1 MYFCIIFFGFQDARN
16 DELRACPYTIDKAA
30 PTAPDIPACVC
41 GLPVSRPS
49 FLPPRRVSRQ
59 AHCLSTLPVTPA
71 TLPRPRS
78 PRESGKMA
86 ARTRLP
92 SPLALLL
99 CLCTVSV
106 VRGFYIPGVVP
117 TEYEEGDTLEI
128 NVRFSSIGW
137 WVGCEWAGT
146 GGGGYESCSSR

>member
-1 MYFCIIFFGFQDARN
+1 
-16 DELRACPYTIDKAA
+16 
-30 PTAPDIPACVC
+30 
-41 GLPVSRPS
+41 
-49 FLPPRRVSRQ
+49 
-59 AHCLSTLPVTPA
+59 
-71 TLPRPRS
+71 
-78 PRESGKMA
+78 MA

-106 VRGFYIPGVVP
+106 VSWFYIPGVAP

-128 NVRFSSIGW
+128 KVCCSSVGW

-146 GGGGYESCSSR
+146 VFVRGGGYESCRSR

>member
-1 MYFCIIFFGFQDARN
+1 
-16 DELRACPYTIDKAA
+16 
-30 PTAPDIPACVC
+30 
-41 GLPVSRPS
+41 
-49 FLPPRRVSRQ
+49 
-59 AHCLSTLPVTPA
+59 
-71 TLPRPRS
+71 
-78 PRESGKMA
+78 MA

-106 VRGFYIPGVVP
+106 VRGFYIPGVAP

-128 NVRFSSIGW
+128 KVRCSSVGW

-146 GGGGYESCSSR
+146 VFVGGGGYESCSRR